1 MSDII
6 NEVKSAPDTFTS
18 WDKCMDKAYCKYV
31 DEYLY
36 IFTPLGICLLN
47 M

>member
-18 WDKCMDKAYCKYV
+18 WDKCMQKAYCKYV
-31 DEYLY
+31 DESISLE
-36 IFTPLGICLLN
+36 FPSLN
-47 M
+47 TS